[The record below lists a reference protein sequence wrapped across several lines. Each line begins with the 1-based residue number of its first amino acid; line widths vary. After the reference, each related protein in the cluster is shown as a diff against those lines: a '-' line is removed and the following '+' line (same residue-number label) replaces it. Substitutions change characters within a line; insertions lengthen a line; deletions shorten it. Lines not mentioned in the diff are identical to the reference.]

1 MNQCTTLNE
10 PPVKNIPTFQRRFYK
25 HKSPFERNRVTDY
38 TFHYFQDSLNSLK
51 KNLQNKWEFITMQAE
66 EQVKNRIG
74 FFLLDFTILV
84 DQFRQKLKYNLR
96 RSNILRGSFVVQV
109 RLSKDRKKGEKI
121 VTDSQER
128 AFWRVHRPPPGH
140 VSVMEQIPI
149 KIGGSFS
156 TKKKR
161 SSEDLRR
168 EVSNKPLKISITFKV
183 RDIPRVKIPD
193 KSLIVFLLF
202 QLLFIIFFM

>member
-1 MNQCTTLNE
+1 
-10 PPVKNIPTFQRRFYK
+10 
-25 HKSPFERNRVTDY
+25 
-38 TFHYFQDSLNSLK
+38 
-51 KNLQNKWEFITMQAE
+51 
-66 EQVKNRIG
+66 
-74 FFLLDFTILV
+74 
-84 DQFRQKLKYNLR
+84 
-96 RSNILRGSFVVQV
+96 V

-128 AFWRVHRPPPGH
+128 AFWRVHRPPPGC

-168 EVSNKPLKISITFKV
+168 EVNKIQIYIYRTIYNIINNIQSIVT
-183 RDIPRVKIPD
+183 I
-193 KSLIVFLLF
+193 L
-202 QLLFIIFFM
+202 

>member
-1 MNQCTTLNE
+1 M
-10 PPVKNIPTFQRRFYK
+10 
-25 HKSPFERNRVTDY
+25 
-38 TFHYFQDSLNSLK
+38 
-51 KNLQNKWEFITMQAE
+51 
-66 EQVKNRIG
+66 
-74 FFLLDFTILV
+74 
-84 DQFRQKLKYNLR
+84 
-96 RSNILRGSFVVQV
+96 

-128 AFWRVHRPPPGH
+128 AFWRVHRPPPGC

-168 EVSNKPLKISITFKV
+168 EVNNKKCLPK
-183 RDIPRVKIPD
+183 
-193 KSLIVFLLF
+193 
-202 QLLFIIFFM
+202 

>member
-1 MNQCTTLNE
+1 M
-10 PPVKNIPTFQRRFYK
+10 
-25 HKSPFERNRVTDY
+25 
-38 TFHYFQDSLNSLK
+38 
-51 KNLQNKWEFITMQAE
+51 
-66 EQVKNRIG
+66 
-74 FFLLDFTILV
+74 
-84 DQFRQKLKYNLR
+84 
-96 RSNILRGSFVVQV
+96 

-128 AFWRVHRPPPGH
+128 AFWRVHRPPPGC

-168 EVSNKPLKISITFKV
+168 EVNKTKYNTLTAHKQIYKYIAYVVFTLKK
-183 RDIPRVKIPD
+183 
-193 KSLIVFLLF
+193 
-202 QLLFIIFFM
+202 

>member
-1 MNQCTTLNE
+1 
-10 PPVKNIPTFQRRFYK
+10 
-25 HKSPFERNRVTDY
+25 
-38 TFHYFQDSLNSLK
+38 
-51 KNLQNKWEFITMQAE
+51 MQAE
-66 EQVKNRIG
+66 EQVKIEQCFCQLNIIN
-74 FFLLDFTILV
+74 FND
-84 DQFRQKLKYNLR
+84 KYTLHMKR
-96 RSNILRGSFVVQV
+96 LFQV

-128 AFWRVHRPPPGH
+128 AFWRVHRPPPGC

-168 EVSNKPLKISITFKV
+168 EVNKMKYINLTA
-183 RDIPRVKIPD
+183 
-193 KSLIVFLLF
+193 
-202 QLLFIIFFM
+202 

>member
-1 MNQCTTLNE
+1 
-10 PPVKNIPTFQRRFYK
+10 
-25 HKSPFERNRVTDY
+25 
-38 TFHYFQDSLNSLK
+38 
-51 KNLQNKWEFITMQAE
+51 MQAE
-66 EQVKNRIG
+66 EQVKIKQC
-74 FFLLDFTILV
+74 FYQFDVIILDGECIDTNKSVML
-84 DQFRQKLKYNLR
+84 
-96 RSNILRGSFVVQV
+96 QV

-128 AFWRVHRPPPGH
+128 AFWRVHRPPPGC

-168 EVSNKPLKISITFKV
+168 EVNKTKYNTLTRANKYINIQLTLYLHLKNKTCVTIEYTEHVSKV
-183 RDIPRVKIPD
+183 NMYKYVLSKYRK
-193 KSLIVFLLF
+193 LI
-202 QLLFIIFFM
+202 